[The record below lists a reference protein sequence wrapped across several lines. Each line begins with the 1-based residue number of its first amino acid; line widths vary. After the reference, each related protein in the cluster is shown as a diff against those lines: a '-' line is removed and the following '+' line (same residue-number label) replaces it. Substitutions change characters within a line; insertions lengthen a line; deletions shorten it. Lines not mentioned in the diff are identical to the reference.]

1 MRRVVALA
9 LALAAVPAA
18 AGAEERFDDHA
29 RVSDLSRPDVVT
41 RWARPARRAAIRAAP
56 RAGAP
61 AVGHLRLLTE
71 DGFPEAYVLLVR
83 RQGRWGDWVR
93 IRIPGRPNG
102 RTGWIP
108 RSAVGDFHR
117 VTTAV
122 VVNRAARRVTVLRA
136 GRTIAHFP
144 AGVGAPATPTPA
156 GRFHIREKFVVRGQE
171 AVYGPRALGTSA
183 YAAQLTDWPNGGV
196 VGFHGTG
203 EPGLIPG
210 AVSHGCIRLRN
221 ADVLRFY
228 RLVGVGTPVLV
239 V

>member
-1 MRRVVALA
+1 MRLV
-9 LALAAVPAA
+9 AAVAFVAAAAPGA
-18 AGAEERFDDHA
+18 AGAGGFQDGA
-29 RVSDLSRPDVVT
+29 LVTDLSRPDVST
-41 RWARPARRAAIRAAP
+41 RWARPARRAPIRSEP
-56 RAGAP
+56 RVGAP
-61 AVGHLRLLTE
+61 AVGRLRLLTE
-71 DGFPEAYVLLVR
+71 DGFAEAYVLLVR

-102 RTGWIP
+102 RTGWVP

-117 VTTAV
+117 VTTSV
-122 VVNRAARRVTVLRA
+122 VVDRAARRVTVLRA
-136 GRTIAHFP
+136 GRRIARFP

-156 GRFHIREKFVVRGQE
+156 GRFHIREKFVVRARQG
-171 AVYGPRALGTSA
+171 VYGPRALGTSA

-203 EPGLIPG
+203 RPGLIPG
-210 AVSHGCIRLRN
+210 AVSHGCIRLKN
-221 ADVLRFY
+221 GDVLRFY